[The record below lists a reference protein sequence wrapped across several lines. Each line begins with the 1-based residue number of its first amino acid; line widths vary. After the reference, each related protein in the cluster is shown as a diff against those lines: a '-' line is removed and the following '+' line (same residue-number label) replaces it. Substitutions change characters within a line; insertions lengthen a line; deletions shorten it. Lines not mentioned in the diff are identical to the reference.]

1 MDNKQKKFSLANQ
14 NPFSALAYLCVALF
28 IFTQYMLVP
37 ISGITALFIGSVLIY
52 FIGAGGM
59 TRNVGSLYM
68 MMTLVLVIY
77 VLLVDILDHQ
87 DTASDPMRNAML
99 YQLLYCFLIYLYCSL
114 EKKNINRVFLFMT
127 VSIAVM
133 AFTLVTDEN
142 FIRILEEGAEEYEY
156 FTKDETNRNVIGMIV
171 GTGAFFFFHLTMT
184 KKKLFVIPT
193 ILLVFI
199 GLLTGSRKAVFAA
212 LVGILVY
219 SYLHLRSQKGKH
231 KKGVGI
237 ILIVFLILVILM
249 YLCYANET
257 LYNIIGQRIEG
268 FFGTWFGGES
278 TEASARIRSEMTDRA
293 MDLFWEKPVFGW
305 GIEGFALNTEYGVYS
320 HNNYTEVLANFGI
333 VGFLIF
339 YVYKFV
345 ILIQQF
351 RLIKFS
357 ESQEERSLNIFLAVW
372 LLLTL
377 LLDFGAVSINSVT
390 ANMAFAVAAAQQ
402 LHCRSL
408 LRMRSITL

>member
-1 MDNKQKKFSLANQ
+1 
-14 NPFSALAYLCVALF
+14 
-28 IFTQYMLVP
+28 
-37 ISGITALFIGSVLIY
+37 
-52 FIGAGGM
+52 
-59 TRNVGSLYM
+59 
-68 MMTLVLVIY
+68 
-77 VLLVDILDHQ
+77 LDHQ
-87 DTASDPMRNAML
+87 DTASDPMRNAIL

-142 FIRILEEGAEEYEY
+142 FLRILEEGAEEYEF
-156 FTKDETNRNVIGMIV
+156 FTKDDTNRNVIGMIV
-171 GTGAFFFFHLTMT
+171 GTGAFFFFHLTVT
-184 KKKLFVIPT
+184 KKRLFVIPT

-199 GLLTGSRKAVFAA
+199 GLLTGSRKAIFAA

-257 LYNIIGQRIEG
+257 LYNIMGQRIEG

-305 GIEGFALNTEYGVYS
+305 GIEGFSLNTDYGTYS

-357 ESQEERSLNIFLAVW
+357 ENQEERSLNIFLAVW

-390 ANMAFAVAAAQQ
+390 ANMAFAVAAAQL
-402 LHCRSL
+402 LHYGKIMK
-408 LRMRSITL
+408 MRSVAL